1 MGGVSFNSTASTE
14 NCSSLFVGSVRC
26 VYWTVA
32 VLGMAT
38 LGDGCTGN
46 GDCWEV
52 SEYLGNSLLGSNQNM
67 GKNQFIGE

>member
-1 MGGVSFNSTASTE
+1 
-14 NCSSLFVGSVRC
+14 
-26 VYWTVA
+26 
-32 VLGMAT
+32 MAT

>member
-1 MGGVSFNSTASTE
+1 MCPTACGGHPGQMG
-14 NCSSLFVGSVRC
+14 VRT
-26 VYWTVA
+26 VYRTWCT
-32 VLGMAT
+32 GN
-38 LGDGCTGN
+38 GCTGN

>member
-1 MGGVSFNSTASTE
+1 VGGIKDRWESGLLTGLV
-14 NCSSLFVGSVRC
+14 
-26 VYWTVA
+26 
-32 VLGMAT
+32 VLGMAI

-52 SEYLGNSLLGSNQNM
+52 SEYLGNSLLGSKQNM